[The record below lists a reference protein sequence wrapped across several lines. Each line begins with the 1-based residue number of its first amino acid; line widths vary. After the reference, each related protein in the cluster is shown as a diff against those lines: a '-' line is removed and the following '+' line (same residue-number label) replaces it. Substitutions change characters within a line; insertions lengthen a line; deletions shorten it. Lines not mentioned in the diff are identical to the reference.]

1 MIFGIRKSQ
10 ISASIQT
17 FSEVLYNVAINYMVN
32 LEIWH
37 QRMPYYTE
45 LISNKTGGVAR
56 DIWGFIDGTFHKTA
70 RPIYHQWTVYTR
82 FKKCHGLKFLSVFV
96 PDGFIACLLGPV
108 PAKTHDSRLLQ
119 ESELLQQLQTIMPPT
134 PATTI
139 YSLYGDLAYP
149 QTVYLVGGF
158 QNVDRGS
165 DEALYNRLLS
175 SV

>member
-1 MIFGIRKSQ
+1 
-10 ISASIQT
+10 
-17 FSEVLYNVAINYMVN
+17 MVN
-32 LEIWH
+32 PEIWH
-37 QRMPYYTE
+37 QRMPCYAE

-56 DIWGFIDGTFHKTA
+56 DIWGFINRSIRKTT

-82 FKKCHGLKFLSVFV
+82 FKKWHGLKFQSVFV
-96 PDGFIACLLGPV
+96 PDGFIACLFGPV

-119 ESELLQQLQTIMPPT
+119 ESELLQQLQNIMPPT

-149 QTVYLVGGF
+149 QTVYLVEGF
-158 QNVDRGS
+158 RNVDRGS

-175 SV
+175 SVRITVEWGFGELVDQWKFLDF